1 LTWQNTGF
9 KRLQSL
15 VRPRQL
21 AVLEACLI
29 GLVSGFAA
37 VLLKQGASWLGL
49 LRFNWS
55 SQAPAW
61 VVLPMVGAIGGW
73 LSGWLIQRFAPDAT
87 GSGIPQVKMALVDL
101 PTQLDGR
108 MALIKLGSTLLSLG
122 SGLSLGRQGPTV
134 QIGAAIAAQLSQ
146 WFPTSPEHR
155 RQLIAAGAAAGLAA
169 GFNAPIAGVLFVV
182 EELLQDVS
190 GLTLGT
196 AILAS
201 FIGAV
206 VSRLLGGNVM
216 LLDLMDILPR
226 FELSHIPLF
235 LLVGAIAGILGDGFI
250 RGLLLSQRWQ
260 NRLKLSL
267 AGRVG
272 AIGLVSGLIVA
283 VLPKVLYDSATLQ
296 ENWQH
301 TDLGWFTLALIFLV
315 KFGLTTLAFGSGA
328 PGGLFAPSLVLGST
342 LGYLIANGIEIIQ
355 TGLNIHLI
363 QTGPSF
369 AITLALGGMAAF
381 FSAVTRGPIT
391 AIIIVF
397 EMTGNFE
404 LILPLMISTVTAY
417 WVGESIAS
425 GSIYKYVL
433 ANKGIRLNQTIT
445 AESKLA
451 NLKAADLMY
460 RSVETLPSE
469 LSIEE
474 ATQAFALSHHRGF
487 PVVKNGELIG
497 IITQSDLMQ
506 ASLTTLT
513 IDDLM
518 TRHPVSVKPHDPLS
532 QVLYLLSR
540 YKISRL
546 PVVDRQK
553 LVGIITRTD
562 IIRAESEQL
571 TGAREQAIAQQD
583 PSYVVYQTRD
593 PEIGLGRLLVP
604 IANPLTAPALLKI
617 ACAIARD
624 RHYELECVQVI
635 VIPRHQSPAE
645 TPVSTIGPRQLMT
658 TVTQIAQAEDIAIHT
673 QIRVAHDVA
682 GAILETIAERHIDLL
697 VMGWFGGFGAVVDTL
712 MRQADCRVALVKL
725 AETKLA
731 TPAFDRWLFP
741 VSSGANSRYALKLLP
756 TLLSLSDRPD
766 VFLCTTTN
774 EDTSEERDLDRTT
787 KILKQRITAP
797 ITTIVMPHQNESIA
811 DTIVGLSIEH
821 DCDVIILGATRAGL
835 LQQVIQGN
843 IPATI
848 ARQSPCTVILVRT
861 GLN

>member
-1 LTWQNTGF
+1 M
-9 KRLQSL
+9 
-15 VRPRQL
+15 
-21 AVLEACLI
+21 
-29 GLVSGFAA
+29 
-37 VLLKQGASWLGL
+37 LKQGTSWLGEMRL
-49 LRFNWS
+49 GAA
-55 SQAPAW
+55 SQVPAW
-61 VVLPMVGAIGGW
+61 LVLPIVGAIGGW

-87 GSGIPQVKMALVDL
+87 GSGIPQVKMALADL

-108 MALIKLGSTLLSLG
+108 MALVKLGSTLLSLG
-122 SGLSLGRQGPTV
+122 AGISLGRQGPTV

-216 LLDLMDILPR
+216 LLDLMNVSPR

-235 LLVGAIAGILGDGFI
+235 LMVGAIAGVLGVGFI
-250 RGLLLSQRWQ
+250 RGMLLSQRWQ
-260 NRLKLSL
+260 NRLKLGL

-296 ENWQH
+296 EIWQH
-301 TDLGWFTLALIFLV
+301 TNLGWFTLALIFLV

-342 LGYLIANGIEIIQ
+342 LGYLIANGIEIVQ
-355 TGLNIHLI
+355 SGLNIHLI
-363 QTGPSF
+363 QTGPGF
-369 AITLALGGMAAF
+369 AVTLALGGMAAF

-433 ANKGIRLNQTIT
+433 ANKGIRLNQTSS

-451 NLKAADLMY
+451 NLKAADLMR

-513 IDDLM
+513 IDELM

-604 IANPLTAPALLKI
+604 IANPSTAAALMKI
-617 ACAIARD
+617 ACAIAAD

-645 TPVSTIGPRQLMT
+645 TPVSTIASRQLMS
-658 TVTQIAQAEDIAIHT
+658 TVTQIAQAQDIPIHT

-682 GAILETIAERHIDLL
+682 GAILETISDRHIDLL
-697 VMGWFGGFGAVVDTL
+697 VMGWLGVNLPSEFIFGSVVDTL

-725 AETKLA
+725 PPVSASIL
-731 TPAFDRWLFP
+731 AFDRWLLP
-741 VSSGANSRYALKLLP
+741 ITSGANSRYALKLLP
-756 TLLSLSDRPD
+756 ALLSLSDQPAIL
-766 VFLCTTTN
+766 LCAAEK
-774 EDTSEERDLDRTT
+774 EDNRDLERTT
-787 KILKQRITAP
+787 KILKKQVTAP
-797 ITTIVMPHQNESIA
+797 ITPITTQPDAMA
-811 DTIVGLSIEH
+811 DTVVSLSIEH
-821 DCDVIILGATRAGL
+821 NCDVIMLGATRVGL
-835 LQQVIQGN
+835 LQQVLQGN
-843 IPATI
+843 IPESI
-848 ARQSPCTVILVRT
+848 ARQSTCTVILVR
-861 GLN
+861 GALG

>member
-1 LTWQNTGF
+1 LTWQDTGF
-9 KRLQSL
+9 KRIQSYI
-15 VRPRQL
+15 RPRQL

-37 VLLKQGASWLGL
+37 VMLKQGTSWLGL
-49 LRFNWS
+49 LRFSGS

-61 VVLPMVGAIGGW
+61 IVLPMVGAIGGW

-87 GSGIPQVKMALVDL
+87 GSGIPQVKMALADL

-108 MALIKLGSTLLSLG
+108 MALIKLVSTLLSLG
-122 SGLSLGRQGPTV
+122 AGLSLGRQGPTV

-206 VSRLLGGNVM
+206 VSRLFGGNVM
-216 LLDLMDILPR
+216 MLDLMDRAPG
-226 FELSHIPLF
+226 FELAHIPLF
-235 LLVGAIAGILGDGFI
+235 LLVGVIAGVLGDTFI

-260 NRLKLSL
+260 NRLKLSV
-267 AGRVG
+267 AERVG
-272 AIGLVSGLIVA
+272 AIGLITGLIIA
-283 VLPKVLYDSATLQ
+283 ALPKVLYDSASLQ
-296 ENWQH
+296 EIWQH
-301 TDLGWFTLALIFLV
+301 TNLGWLTLALIFLV
-315 KFGLTTLAFGSGA
+315 KFGLTILAFGSGA

-342 LGYLIANGIEIIQ
+342 LGYLLANAIEILQSALHLQIIQ
-355 TGLNIHLI
+355 TG
-363 QTGPSF
+363 PEF

-433 ANKGIRLNQTIT
+433 ANKGIRLNQTST

-451 NLKAADLMY
+451 NLKAADLM
-460 RSVETLPSE
+460 RRQVETLPSE

-506 ASLTTLT
+506 ASLSTLT

-571 TGAREQAIAQQD
+571 TGAREQAVAQQD

-604 IANPLTAPALLKI
+604 IANPRTAPILLKI

-645 TPVSTIGPRQLMT
+645 TPVSTIASRQLMT

-697 VMGWFGGFGAVVDTL
+697 VMGWFGVFGNVVDTL

-725 AETKLA
+725 AETSLT
-731 TPAFDRWLFP
+731 TPTFDRWLLP
-741 VSSGANSRYALKLLP
+741 VSSGANSRYVLKLLP

-766 VFLCTTTN
+766 VLLCSTTN
-774 EDTSEERDLDRTT
+774 EDTSEEKDLDRTT

-797 ITTIVMPHQNESIA
+797 ITTIVTPHKHESIA
-811 DTIVGLSIEH
+811 DTIVGLAIEH

-848 ARQSPCTVILVRT
+848 ARHSPCTVILVRSS
-861 GLN
+861 LS